1 VRRRVAEAAEAM
13 GGDVVAGDATVW
25 WDGAAIDSRKIAG
38 GELFFALEGER
49 TDGHRFV
56 GAAFEAGAAAAVVHQ
71 DVSVGDGA
79 GAVIRVSDT
88 YQALHTLTRAMRR
101 QLPEVMVAI
110 TGSSGKTTTKELLAR
125 VCAERFRTA
134 RNPGNFNN
142 LYGFPVSFLNV
153 PDDTEVMVAE
163 LGMSSPGE
171 LGEVS
176 RLAKP
181 DGVAL
186 LNVRAVHLENFS
198 SVAEI
203 AEAKS
208 EIFQGLPAGRGGTNG
223 SAGFVAADR
232 DDAEVVR
239 VTRRWAAETGGRVI
253 WFSAGLDREGH
264 ARAADDAPVAEVR
277 ARDARAALIP
287 TGDGGE
293 LVYGTRFVLE
303 LGAGPAALSA
313 AMSVEV
319 ELPLHGRY
327 NVANAVAAAAMAREL
342 GMTPSEI
349 AAGLAAAAPAD
360 HRGSVHRLA
369 GRLRD
374 AVLIDDSYNSNP
386 DALALALAGAAELA
400 EARANGGAAA
410 RRVAVVGDMLELG
423 PDAPR
428 FHRESG
434 ETAARLGFS
443 PVAAVGELSRHLA
456 EGARAGGAEVE
467 WLPDAAAAAEWA
479 EQALRPGDLVLVKA
493 SRGVGLD
500 LVVERLLAEGG
511 D

>member
-1 VRRRVAEAAEAM
+1 M
-13 GGDVVAGDATVW
+13 GGDVVAGDATAW
-25 WDGAAIDSRKIAG
+25 WDGAAIDSREIGG

-56 GAAFEAGAAAAVVHQ
+56 DAAFEAGAAAVVVHE
-71 DVSVGDGA
+71 DVSTEG

-88 YQALHTLTRAMRR
+88 SRALHALTRAMRR

-176 RLAKP
+176 RLAMP

-186 LNVRAVHLENFS
+186 LNVRAVHLASFS

-223 SAGFVAADR
+223 SAGFVAASR

-239 VTRRWAAETGGRVI
+239 VTRRWETETGGRVI
-253 WFSAGLDREGH
+253 WFSAGDPE
-264 ARAADDAPVAEVR
+264 ARPPEDAPEAEVV
-277 ARDARAALIP
+277 ARDVRAALVP
-287 TGDGGE
+287 SAGGA
-293 LVYGTRFVLE
+293 LVSGTRFVLE
-303 LGAGPAALSA
+303 MGGA
-313 AMSVEV
+313 SVEV
-319 ELPLHGRY
+319 VLPLHGRY
-327 NVANAVAAAAMAREL
+327 NVANAVAAAARAREL
-342 GMTPSEI
+342 GVPPSEI

-360 HRGSVHRLA
+360 HRGSVHRLG

-374 AVLIDDSYNSNP
+374 SVLIDDSYNSNP

-400 EARANGGAAA
+400 EAGAGDATGPAVAA
-410 RRVAVVGDMLELG
+410 RRRVAVVGDMLELG

-443 PVAAVGELSRHLA
+443 PVVAVGELSRHLA

-467 WLPDAAAAAEWA
+467 WLPDAGAAADWA
-479 EQALRPGDLVLVKA
+479 QSALEPGDLVLVKA

-500 LVVERLLAEGG
+500 EVVRRLLAEEG

>member
-1 VRRRVAEAAEAM
+1 M
-13 GGDVVAGDATVW
+13 GGDVVAGDATAW
-25 WDGAAIDSRKIAG
+25 WNGAAIDSRKVAG

-56 GAAFEAGAAAAVVHQ
+56 AAAFEAGAAAAVVHQ
-71 DVSVGDGA
+71 DVSVADGA

-88 YQALHTLTRAMRR
+88 YEALHALTRAMRL

-203 AEAKS
+203 AEAKA

-239 VTRRWAAETGGRVI
+239 VTRRWAAETGGRVV
-253 WFSAGLDREGH
+253 WFSAGLDPEGDSGP
-264 ARAADDAPVAEVR
+264 ADDAPVAEVR
-277 ARDARAALIP
+277 ARDVRAALIP

-293 LVYGTRFVLE
+293 LRSGTRFVLE
-303 LGAGPAALSA
+303 LGGGPDPL
-313 AMSVEV
+313 SVEV

-342 GMTPSEI
+342 GVTPSEI

-360 HRGSVHRLA
+360 HRGSVHRLG

-400 EARANGGAAA
+400 EAGANGSGLAAR

-467 WLPDAAAAAEWA
+467 WLPDAEAAADWA
-479 EQALRPGDLVLVKA
+479 ERALEPGDLVLVKA

-500 LVVERLLAEGG
+500 LVVERLLSEGG